1 MWFTSAFAITFDRER
16 RELDRSGVAREHS
29 AVWLFDHSQK
39 AVNKEF
45 AKPVERFA
53 YHDEK
58 SDVRAMKSAMKSA
71 FNTAMKSALNRRSY
85 KGWKELEKSQIR
97 SSKKTERNLKKVA

>member
-53 YHDEK
+53 NYDEK
-58 SDVRAMKSAMKSA
+58 SDECAFKNAFKSA
-71 FNTAMKSALNRRSY
+71 FNTAMKSEPNRRSY
-85 KGWKELEKSQIR
+85 KG
-97 SSKKTERNLKKVA
+97 